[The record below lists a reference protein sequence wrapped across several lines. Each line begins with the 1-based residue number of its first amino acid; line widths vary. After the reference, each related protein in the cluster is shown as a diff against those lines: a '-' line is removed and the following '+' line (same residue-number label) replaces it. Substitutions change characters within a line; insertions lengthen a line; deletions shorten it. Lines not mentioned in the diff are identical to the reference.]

1 MFQVECAQ
9 LHASN
14 EAAQKQGAKSK
25 WQYNKQQRQ
34 VEVERDGLKQREW
47 TCALHE
53 KRRRRL
59 DERLQ
64 AREDEVEGERVAVEQ
79 ARAVGTAHLKHAREA
94 KTYPLREDT
103 HFQRPKFSPTTNF

>member
-25 WQYNKQQRQ
+25 WQYNKQLRQ
-34 VEVERDGLKQREW
+34 VEVERDGLKQREL

-53 KRRRRL
+53 KRRDRL

-64 AREDEVEGERVAVEQ
+64 AREDEVEGERIAGYRGRVLCMQ
-79 ARAVGTAHLKHAREA
+79 YHSTLQYPFFFCA
-94 KTYPLREDT
+94 K
-103 HFQRPKFSPTTNF
+103 